1 MAPTPITP
9 TVSPKKSH
17 KKIKVLRR
25 PKGKVCS
32 IGSNNDDLTNN
43 QPTESKY
50 AVAIR
55 PSPITPSKPYLRHAK
70 LTHRTNRI
78 ANAKQY
84 VIGDDVILPSWSRQ
98 SLFISPNI
106 TKSVGPKSLKRY
118 ASNAFANDK
127 APPYIKKKHKSM
139 QVLASVH
146 DPHSIPSHGTIEN
159 HHLRRYLL
167 EEIMSASPGERLL
180 ILVSSSH
187 PYWGEYSK
195 VINRCPPLP
204 QVIQGLLSFW

>member
-9 TVSPKKSH
+9 AVSPKKSH

-43 QPTESKY
+43 QPNESNY

-146 DPHSIPSHGTIEN
+146 DPHSIPSHGTIVN

-167 EEIMSASPGERLL
+167 EDIMSASPGERLL

-187 PYWGEYSK
+187 PYW
-195 VINRCPPLP
+195 
-204 QVIQGLLSFW
+204 